1 MNLLTLVQKFCQ
13 RTNLPCPVTIYG
25 STDSQILQAMALL
38 EEEVNDLASRHTWQG
53 LQREATHTTIA
64 DEDQGNINTLYP
76 GFRFI
81 RNDTIWDTTDRLPVL
96 GPLAAPGWQALK
108 AILST
113 GPRYQFRFRGDHLLV
128 NPVPAAG
135 HTWKFEYESRYAIVA
150 VDGTTLKEFFT
161 ADTDN
166 FLIPDN
172 LLLMGLRWRWMRE
185 KGLDYGELFNTY
197 ERQVKDAMGRDGGK
211 PVLAMDNEGR
221 ELKPGIF
228 VPNGT
233 WTVP

>member
-1 MNLLTLVQKFCQ
+1 MNMLELVQRFCR
-13 RTNLPCPVTIYG
+13 RTNIPVPATVFG
-25 STDSQILQAMALL
+25 STNAQVLQALSIL

-53 LQREATHTTIA
+53 LQHEAVHVTIA
-64 DEDQGNINTLYP
+64 AEDQGNIDTLDP

-81 RNDTIWDTTDRLPVL
+81 RNNTIWDYTDRLPVL
-96 GPLAAPGWQALK
+96 GPLDGQQWQALK

-113 GPRYQFRFRGDHLLV
+113 GPRYQFRFRGNHLLV
-128 NPVPAAG
+128 NPVPVAG
-135 HTWKFEYESRYAIVA
+135 HTWKFEYESKYAIVA
-150 VDGTTLKEFFT
+150 VDGTTFKEFFT
-161 ADTDN
+161 ADTDS

-197 ERQVKDAMGRDGGK
+197 ERQVKDAMGRDGGS
-211 PVLAMDNEGR
+211 VTLAMDNEGR

-228 VPNGT
+228 VPNGN
-233 WTVP
+233 WVVP